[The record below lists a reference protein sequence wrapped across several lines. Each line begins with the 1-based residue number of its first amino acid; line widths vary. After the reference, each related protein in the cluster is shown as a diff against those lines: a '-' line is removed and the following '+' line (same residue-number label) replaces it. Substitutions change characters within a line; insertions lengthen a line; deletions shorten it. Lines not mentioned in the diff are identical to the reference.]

1 MFFNAYS
8 NINLSK
14 KQLNYLKMMINF
26 FIKEFNLIGINGI
39 DFIISNDIY
48 FLEINPRITQT
59 CFLYDR
65 NFTNGYIAAHI

>member
-1 MFFNAYS
+1 
-8 NINLSK
+8 
-14 KQLNYLKMMINF
+14 MISF

-65 NFTNGYIAAHI
+65 NFIKWLYIGSH